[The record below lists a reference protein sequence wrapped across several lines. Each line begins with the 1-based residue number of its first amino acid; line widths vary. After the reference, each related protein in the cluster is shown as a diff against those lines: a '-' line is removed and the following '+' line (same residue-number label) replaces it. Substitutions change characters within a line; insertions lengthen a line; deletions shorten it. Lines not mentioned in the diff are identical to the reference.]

1 MTKVNTPKKY
11 FIISGLLAASVLLT
25 SNFAIAGNAKAML
38 CSNDEDAFEAMYPFT
53 DIDIEATIKKL
64 PNSNRREAQSLMDYI
79 DQHDVEFETLMD
91 KEDRLQDIICE
102 SDVEV
107 VTVNLLDKL
116 SPTQREEAEMLWQE
130 IKQNEVVQQSKF
142 ERLDKI
148 LDSAE

>member
-1 MTKVNTPKKY
+1 MTKVNKPKKY
-11 FIISGLLAASVLLT
+11 FIISSLLAASVLLT
-25 SNFAIAGNAKAML
+25 SNFAIAGNAKALL
-38 CSNDEDAFEAMYPFT
+38 CSNEEDAFEAMYPFT
-53 DIDIEATIKKL
+53 DIDLAATLKKL
-64 PNSNRREAQSLMDYI
+64 PSAKRSEAQSLMDYI
-79 DQHDVEFETLMD
+79 EQNEVAFETLMD

-116 SPTQREEAEMLWQE
+116 SPTQRKEAEMLWLE
-130 IKQNEVVQQSKF
+130 IKQNESVQQSKF